1 MKSEAGN
8 ALFLILIAVA
18 LFAALSY
25 AVTSSGRGGGGI
37 DKEQYSIIAARMV
50 QHFGSM
56 EQAIN
61 RMKIINGCSDE
72 EISFEHAPFDGTDTA
87 RDNPVTGDN
96 YECFIYHSDGGGV
109 AEVEFAD
116 FFGSSATNSYYD
128 GIGNSAIIGVGT
140 TDATTN
146 SADLY
151 FMVEL
156 PPEIDRSDFCNVYNS
171 GLGISAAPVD
181 AIYGSP
187 AFVGTYGTNAP
198 SHNTTGGAGAVNG
211 EYTACI
217 VYSADT
223 ARHLIYY
230 VLIAR

>member
-25 AVTSSGRGGGGI
+25 AVTSSGRGGSGI

-72 EISFEHAPFDGTDTA
+72 EISFEHAPLDGTDTA

-109 AEVEFAD
+109 AEIEFAD
-116 FFGSSATNSYYD
+116 FFGSSATNTYYNA
-128 GIGNSAIIGVGT
+128 IGRNSIDGVGT
-140 TDATTN
+140 TGTSTDN
-146 SADLY
+146 ADLH
-151 FMVEL
+151 FLVEL
-156 PPEIDRSDFCNVYNS
+156 PPEIDRTEFCNIYNK
-171 GLGISAAPVD
+171 GVGITVTPDD

-187 AFVGTYGTNAP
+187 VFQGVYG
-198 SHNTTGGAGAVNG
+198 SGGVAVVSPG
-211 EYTACI
+211 DIDGQITACYT
-217 VYSADT
+217 YSSPV
-223 ARHLIYY
+223 RRLIYY